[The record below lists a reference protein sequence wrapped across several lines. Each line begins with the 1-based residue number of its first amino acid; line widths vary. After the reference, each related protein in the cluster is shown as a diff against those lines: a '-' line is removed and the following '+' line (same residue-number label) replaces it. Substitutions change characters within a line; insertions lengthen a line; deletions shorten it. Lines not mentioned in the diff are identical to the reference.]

1 MNKKLIAVD
10 LDGTLLNSESKLSP
24 FTIKTIQKVTGS
36 LLQLG
41 VPIEWQITSIR
52 NWDWKVP

>member
-10 LDGTLLNSESKLSP
+10 LDGTLLNYHPIRLKPSRKSVN
-24 FTIKTIQKVTGS
+24 KVTGS

-41 VPIEWQITSIR
+41 VPIEWQIISIR
-52 NWDWKVP
+52 NWD